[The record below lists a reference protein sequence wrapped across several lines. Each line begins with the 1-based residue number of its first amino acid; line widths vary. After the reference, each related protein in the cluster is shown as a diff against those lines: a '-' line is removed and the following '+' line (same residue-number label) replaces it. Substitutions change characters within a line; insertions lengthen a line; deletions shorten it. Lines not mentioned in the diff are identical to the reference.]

1 MSVFSL
7 CRTIGPVRYA
17 ADVVEK
23 KQWSTNLLFLITA
36 IGTEAGIA
44 NFWKFTYLAG
54 QNGGAAFVF
63 MYFLALAALAVPA
76 LIAEMLIGRYCGRS
90 VPGCMRLIVERDGAS
105 AFWKAYGPIA
115 MLGIFL
121 VLSFY
126 FVVCGWMLHYFWLG
140 LTGSFTHI
148 QASQAADL
156 YAHMLAS
163 PAVMLG
169 CSGLFILVTALIVA
183 NGVNRGIER
192 VSGVLTP
199 LRFIILIGLCVYAAA
214 VGNTRAA
221 AGFLL
226 SFRFDRLNPQVVL
239 VAVGQAF
246 FSLGV
251 GAGVLMT
258 VAAYMKREY
267 SIVRSV
273 FTVAFAQGL
282 VAVLA
287 GFSIFP
293 LVFAYGL
300 EPAGGPGLVFQT
312 LPVAFAHMP
321 YGGVFGTI
329 MFLVLSFAG
338 LTATIVLLESIIA
351 FLEEYTR
358 LSRRVAPYGA
368 GIAIWL
374 AGFLTALSFNVWKDV
389 HPLSLLGFHS
399 TRTVFELIDY
409 VASNVFLPVGGLMV
423 AGIAG
428 WALSARVVSQELGI
442 GSGWAF
448 RLWHMT
454 VRYVVPIALGI
465 VFISI
470 QR

>member
-1 MSVFSL
+1 MV
-7 CRTIGPVRYA
+7 A
-17 ADVVEK
+17 K
-23 KQWSTNLLFLITA
+23 KQWSSNLLFLITA

-54 QNGGAAFVF
+54 ENGGASFVF
-63 MYFLALAALAVPA
+63 VYFIALAALAVPA

-90 VPGCMRLIVERDGAS
+90 VPGCMRLLVERDGAS
-105 AFWKAYGPIA
+105 PLWKVYGPIA
-115 MLGIFL
+115 MIGIFL

-126 FVVCGWMLHYFWLG
+126 FVVCGWMVHYFWLA
-140 LTGSFTHI
+140 LRGSFEHI
-148 QASQAADL
+148 DGRQAAIVYEQML
-156 YAHMLAS
+156 SSPQTMLA
-163 PAVMLG
+163 
-169 CSGLFILVTALIVA
+169 CSGLFILLTTLVVA
-183 NGVNRGIER
+183 SGVNKGIER

-199 LRFIILIGLCVYAAA
+199 LRFVILIGLCAYAAT

-221 AGFLL
+221 ADFLL
-226 SFRFDRLNPQVVL
+226 TFRPERLTANVIV

-258 VAAYMKREY
+258 VAAYMRREY

-273 FTVAFAQGL
+273 FTVAFAQGF

-300 EPAGGPGLVFQT
+300 QPAGGPGLVFQT
-312 LPVAFAHMP
+312 LPVAFSHMP
-321 YGGVFGTI
+321 YGMMFGI
-329 MFLVLSFAG
+329 VMFLVLSFAG
-338 LTATIVLLESIIA
+338 LTATIVLLESIVA

-358 LSRRVAPYGA
+358 MSRPAAACGA
-368 GIAIWL
+368 GLAIWL
-374 AGFLTALSFNVWKDV
+374 AGFATVFSFNLWKHV
-389 HPLSLLGFHS
+389 YPLRLFGIDSQ
-399 TRTVFELIDY
+399 RTPFQLIDY
-409 VASNVFLPVGGLMV
+409 LAANILLPVGGLMV

-428 WALSARVVSQELGI
+428 WSLSRSVVVAELAI
-442 GSGWAF
+442 GDGLRL
-448 RLWHMT
+448 RLWRAA
-454 VRYVVPIALGI
+454 VRYLVPVALAI

-470 QR
+470 QG

>member
-1 MSVFSL
+1 M
-7 CRTIGPVRYA
+7 
-17 ADVVEK
+17 VEK

-54 QNGGAAFVF
+54 QNGGATFVF
-63 MYFLALAALAVPA
+63 VYFLALATLAVPA
-76 LIAEMLIGRYCGRS
+76 LGAEMLIGRYCGRS
-90 VPGCMRLIVERDGAS
+90 VAGCMRVLVERDGINP
-105 AFWKAYGPIA
+105 FWKVYGPIA
-115 MLGIFL
+115 LTGIFL

-126 FVVCGWMLHYFWLG
+126 FVVCGWMLQYFWLA

-148 QASQAADL
+148 QASQAAAL
-156 YAHMLAS
+156 YGAMLAH
-163 PAVMLG
+163 PAGMLG
-169 CSGLFILVTALIVA
+169 FSGTFILVTTIIVA
-183 NGVNRGIER
+183 HGVNKGIER

-199 LRFIILIGLCVYAAA
+199 LRFLILIGLCAYAAA
-214 VGNTRAA
+214 VGDTRSAA
-221 AGFLL
+221 RFLL
-226 SFRFDRLNPQVVL
+226 AFRFDRLTPQVVL

-251 GAGVLMT
+251 GGGVLMT

-267 SIVRSV
+267 SIMKSV

-300 EPAGGPGLVFQT
+300 EPTGGPGLVFQT
-312 LPVAFAHMP
+312 LPVAFGSMP
-321 YGGVFGTI
+321 FGGAFGTV
-329 MFLVLSFAG
+329 MFLVLSFTG
-338 LTATIVLLESIIA
+338 LTATIVLLEAIVA

-358 LSRRVAPYGA
+358 CSRPVATYGA
-368 GIAIWL
+368 GLAIWL
-374 AGFLTALSFNVWKDV
+374 AGFLTAFSFSSWKDV
-389 HPLSLLGFHS
+389 HPLALLGFRS
-399 TRTVFELIDY
+399 TRTVFDLIDY
-409 VASNVFLPVGGLMV
+409 LASNIFLPVGGLMV

-428 WALSARVVSQELGI
+428 WALSQETVSRELGI
-442 GSGWAF
+442 GNGRAF
-448 RLWHMT
+448 HLWRTT
-454 VRYVVPIALGI
+454 VRYVVPIVLGI